1 MDSVFA
7 GWSKP
12 ATGSISRPVTTTD
25 IGDERSPATGC
36 SARVALIY
44 GRRSGEALRTSQSP
58 TLAVTASEACDREI
72 AAPPCAPGHSDALQF
87 HCGKPPPAADRAQP
101 YRHELPRRLRRAQ
114 KAKRLLDLSASV
126 RVDLQPTAI
135 SMMTG
140 VFHFIAVFL
149 DLILAGGKK
158 SCSAAAAPQ
167 WKVGEPRDRGL
178 PIGNRSRRWRPSP
191 RRTATGGIRIC
202 RDDDPGQKRRSQNR
216 RFAKSEH

>member
-12 ATGSISRPVTTTD
+12 ATASISRPVTTTD

-36 SARVALIY
+36 SARVALIC
-44 GRRSGEALRTSQSP
+44 GRRSGEALRTSQSR

-101 YRHELPRRLRRAQ
+101 YQHGLPRRLRRAQ

-126 RVDLQPTAI
+126 RVDLQP
-135 SMMTG
+135 
-140 VFHFIAVFL
+140 HRDL
-149 DLILAGGKK
+149 DDDGCLPLHCCIPRSDSCRWQK
-158 SCSAAAAPQ
+158 SCSATAALQ
-167 WKVGEPRDRGL
+167 WRVGETRDRGL
-178 PIGNRSRRWRPSP
+178 AVGNRWRGRRLFPPHWYSRNLCL
-191 RRTATGGIRIC
+191 RR
-202 RDDDPGQKRRSQNR
+202 
-216 RFAKSEH
+216 

>member
-12 ATGSISRPVTTTD
+12 ATASISLPVTTTD

-44 GRRSGEALRTSQSP
+44 GRRSGEALRTSQSR

-101 YRHELPRRLRRAQ
+101 YQHGLPRRLRRAQ

-126 RVDLQPTAI
+126 RVDLQP
-135 SMMTG
+135 
-140 VFHFIAVFL
+140 HRDL
-149 DLILAGGKK
+149 DDDGCLPLHCCIPRSDSCRWQKW
-158 SCSAAAAPQ
+158 CSAAAAPQ

-178 PIGNRSRRWRPSP
+178 AIGNRSRGWRPSP
-191 RRTATGGIRIC
+191 PHWYW
-202 RDDDPGQKRRSQNR
+202 RDPHLPRWRPRPKTPHPGP
-216 RFAKSEH
+216 